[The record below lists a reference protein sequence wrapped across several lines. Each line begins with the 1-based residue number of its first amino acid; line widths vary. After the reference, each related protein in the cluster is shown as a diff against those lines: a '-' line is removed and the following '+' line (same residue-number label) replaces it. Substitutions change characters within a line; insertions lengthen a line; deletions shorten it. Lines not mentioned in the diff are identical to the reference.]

1 MKTLTSE
8 LQANLILL
16 LKDAW
21 GHVALCSAAE
31 KAMEVV
37 EVCAARLWGT
47 QGFLRRSGCRGF
59 EI

>member
-21 GHVALCSAAE
+21 GHVDLCSAAE
-31 KAMEVV
+31 KALGVV
-37 EVCAARLWGT
+37 EVCGLCCGEPGDSSERL
-47 QGFLRRSGCRGF
+47 QALKF
-59 EI
+59 